1 MNDVVTRRDELI
13 ETLRLQG
20 CNLIELKPKSKI
32 PSKPW
37 KQYQSEINDDV
48 IGRDSNYAVIG
59 GSISKDLVIIDVDKM
74 DENDPDGHV
83 PVPLDF
89 LDKIIPGVLKRT
101 LVVKTGTGGYHIYIR
116 NVESVR
122 KMKSLKLD
130 SGDMHVD
137 IQAEGKYVVGPGSI
151 HRNNNE
157 YEVVSSTNTI
167 IQYNFGYV
175 SEALDRLGFTPEKD
189 NEPKTG
195 LQKIIFSNEDWDAI
209 ERGEIKIGHR
219 NEKLHKL
226 LVRRLCYDKLFDSL
240 EQAEAFAKDV
250 NKNMVDK
257 GTPALPEGELINTVK
272 SAWDFYITNKEQGT
286 LREKSTEGK
295 QIEAGIMGDLLM
307 KSYNFVTLRDNTKMY
322 VYKDGIYY
330 NNGEYVRNLI
340 QEECYK
346 LNQQC
351 KMSWVEEVIH
361 YIEANTLK
369 DRSSF
374 DSNTSEIVVNNGIY
388 NLNTKE
394 LRQHDPNYYSF
405 IKVPIDY
412 DPKAGCPK
420 FCTFLREC
428 FTINGVF
435 NQKDYF
441 TILESMALV
450 FLKHARLEKAVMFIG
465 GGSNGKSTFLD
476 VLQKVI
482 GRENVSARAMHDLAK
497 EKFAK
502 IDLYNKMANIFS
514 DIQGSELYETGML
527 KAMISGD
534 VISAEEKYGK
544 PFNFRSWSKLIFSA
558 NKFPPVSD
566 QSSGFFRR
574 FFIVEWL
581 RTFDKGNKNVG
592 LKKELTEDPKEL
604 AGIFNLA
611 VRLAPML
618 EKRGHFKYEK
628 SINEMRNKWNEKSE
642 PINTFLD
649 QETKPDD
656 AESSYIPIAVLYAH
670 YVRWCRENNLTEEK
684 PRKFN
689 RVLDQAG
696 VEQTVKRI
704 DSVPSRVWVGLK
716 IVTPLGGRQTELKKF
731 D

>member
-1 MNDVVTRRDELI
+1 MNNVVARKEELI
-13 ETLRLQG
+13 ESLRLQG

-37 KQYQSEINDDV
+37 KKYQNELNNDDFSK
-48 IGRDSNYAVIG
+48 DSNYAVLG
-59 GSISKDLVIIDVDKM
+59 GSISKDLIIIDVDKM
-74 DENDPDGHV
+74 DESDPDGHV

-89 LDKIIPGVLKRT
+89 LDKIIPGVLKKT

-116 NVESVR
+116 NVKSV
-122 KMKSLKLD
+122 KTMKSLKLD
-130 SGDMHVD
+130 SGDMHID

-151 HRNNNE
+151 HRNSNE
-157 YEVVSSTNTI
+157 YQVVSSASTI

-175 SEALDRLGFTPEKD
+175 SEALDRLGFSPEKD

-195 LQKIIFSNEDWDAI
+195 LQKIIFSNEDWDAL
-209 ERGEIKIGHR
+209 ERGEIKPGHR
-219 NEKLHKL
+219 NEKIHKL

-250 NKNMVDK
+250 NKNMVEK
-257 GTPALPEGELINTVK
+257 GTPALPETELVNTVK

-295 QIEAGIMGDLLM
+295 QIEAGVMGDLLM
-307 KSYNFVTLRDNTKMY
+307 KSYNFVTLRDNTGMY

-361 YIEANTLK
+361 YIEAHTLR
-369 DRSSF
+369 DRDSF
-374 DSNTSEIVVNNGIY
+374 DSNPSEIVVNNGIY
-388 NLNTKE
+388 NIHTKE
-394 LRQHDPNYYSF
+394 LRPHDPSYFSF

-412 DPKAGCPK
+412 DPSAGCPK
-420 FCTFLREC
+420 FFKFLREC
-428 FTINGVF
+428 FTVSGVF
-435 NQKDYF
+435 KQQDYF
-441 TILESMALV
+441 TILEVMALV

-476 VLQKVI
+476 VLQTVI
-482 GRENVSARAMHDLAK
+482 GRNNVSARAMHDLAK

-502 IDLYNKMANIFS
+502 VDLYNKMANVFS

-527 KAMISGD
+527 KSMISGD
-534 VISAEEKYGK
+534 TIMAEEKYGK
-544 PFNFRSWSKLIFSA
+544 PFSFRTWGKLIFSA

-574 FFIVEWL
+574 FIIVEWL
-581 RTFDKGNKNVG
+581 RTFEKGDKNIG
-592 LKKELTEDPKEL
+592 LKKELTSDPTEL
-604 AGIFNLA
+604 SGIFNVA
-611 VRLAPML
+611 VRLAPIL
-618 EKRGHFKYEK
+618 EKRGHFRYEK
-628 SINEMRNKWNEKSE
+628 TVSEMRNKWNEKSE

-649 QETKPDD
+649 QETVPDD
-656 AESSYIPIAVLYAH
+656 SDGSYIPIGMLYHH
-670 YVRWCRENNLTEEK
+670 YTRWCRDNNLVEEK

-704 DSVPSRVWVGLK
+704 DSTPSRVWVGLK
-716 IVTPLGGRQTELKKF
+716 LVNPLGGKQTGLKSF